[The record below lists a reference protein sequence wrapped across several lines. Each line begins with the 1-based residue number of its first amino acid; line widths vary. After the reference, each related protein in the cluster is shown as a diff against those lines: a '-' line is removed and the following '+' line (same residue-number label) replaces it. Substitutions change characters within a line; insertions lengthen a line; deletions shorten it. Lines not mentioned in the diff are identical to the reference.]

1 LCPVWQG
8 RVASDVCIEEGTEN
22 HGKFLIQFWEP
33 RNAEKTLRKKYR
45 DCWDAQWVKEK
56 RIPEWISVDSA
67 LFATWSKIANPKT
80 MTIPRASKEAAL
92 ENLNKA
98 NEVNP

>member
-1 LCPVWQG
+1 MP
-8 RVASDVCIEEGTEN
+8 
-22 HGKFLIQFWEP
+22 K
-33 RNAEKTLRKKYR
+33 
-45 DCWDAQWVKEK
+45 
-56 RIPEWISVDSA
+56 WISVDSA

-80 MTIPRASKEAAL
+80 RTIPQASKEAAL